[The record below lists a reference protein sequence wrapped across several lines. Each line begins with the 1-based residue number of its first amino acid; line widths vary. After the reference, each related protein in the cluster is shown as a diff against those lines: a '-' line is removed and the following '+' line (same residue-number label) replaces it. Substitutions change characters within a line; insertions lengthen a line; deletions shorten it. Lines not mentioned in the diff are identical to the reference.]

1 LHHLIK
7 NYKFTHNQKTI
18 VMKKVLDLLPSVLVG
33 ALFLFGGLNFF
44 FNFVAQ
50 PPMTGEAGTFMGVL
64 FTSGILKVIKVLEV
78 VGGALI
84 LFPGKR
90 ALGLTILAPITVNIL
105 LFELCLAH
113 APSVGVAL
121 TVLSA
126 IIAYQEKDKFKAL
139 L

>member
-1 LHHLIK
+1 
-7 NYKFTHNQKTI
+7 
-18 VMKKVLDLLPSVLVG
+18 MKKVLDLLPSVLVG

-50 PPMTGEAGTFMGVL
+50 PPIPGDPGVYMGIMMSSGMMTV
-64 FTSGILKVIKVLEV
+64 VKVLEV
-78 VGGALI
+78 IGGVLI
-84 LFPGKR
+84 LVPGKR

-113 APSVGVAL
+113 QPGVGIAL
-121 TVLSA
+121 MVLSA
-126 IIAYQEKDKFKAL
+126 IIAYQEREKFKAL

>member
-1 LHHLIK
+1 
-7 NYKFTHNQKTI
+7 
-18 VMKKVLDLLPSVLVG
+18 MKKVLDLLPSVLVG

-50 PPMTGEAGTFMGVL
+50 PPLTGDPGVFMSVL
-64 FTSGILKVIKVLEV
+64 FSSGILKVIKVLEV
-78 VGGALI
+78 IGGALI
-84 LFPGKR
+84 IMPSKR

-113 APSVGVAL
+113 TPSVGVAL

-126 IIAYQEKDKFKAL
+126 VIAYQERDKFKAL

>member
-1 LHHLIK
+1 
-7 NYKFTHNQKTI
+7 
-18 VMKKVLDLLPSVLVG
+18 MKKVLDLLPSVLVG

-50 PPMTGEAGTFMGVL
+50 PPMTGDPGVFMGVL
-64 FTSGILKVIKVLEV
+64 FSSGILKVIKVLEV

>member
-1 LHHLIK
+1 
-7 NYKFTHNQKTI
+7 
-18 VMKKVLDLLPSVLVG
+18 MKKVLDLLPAILVG
-33 ALFLFGGLNFF
+33 ALYLFGGLNFF
-44 FNFVAQ
+44 FNFSPM
-50 PPMTGEAGTFMGVL
+50 PPMAGDSGVFMGVL
-64 FTSGILKVIKVLEV
+64 FSSGILKVVKVLEV

-90 ALGLTILAPITVNIL
+90 AAGLTILTPISVNIL

-113 APSVGVAL
+113 QPGVGIAL
-121 TVLSA
+121 MVLSA

>member
-1 LHHLIK
+1 
-7 NYKFTHNQKTI
+7 
-18 VMKKVLDLLPSVLVG
+18 MKKVLDLLPSVLVG

-50 PPMTGEAGTFMGVL
+50 PPMTGDAGAFME
-64 FTSGILKVIKVLEV
+64 VLEV

-113 APSVGVAL
+113 QPGVGIAL

>member
-1 LHHLIK
+1 
-7 NYKFTHNQKTI
+7 
-18 VMKKVLDLLPSVLVG
+18 MKKVLDLLPSVLVG

-50 PPMTGEAGTFMGVL
+50 PPIPGDPGVYMGIMMSSGMMTV
-64 FTSGILKVIKVLEV
+64 VKVLEV
-78 VGGALI
+78 IGGVLI
-84 LFPGKR
+84 LVPGKR

-113 APSVGVAL
+113 TPSVGVAL
-121 TVLSA
+121 TVLSG
-126 IIAYQEKDKFKAL
+126 IIAYQERDKFKAL

>member
-1 LHHLIK
+1 
-7 NYKFTHNQKTI
+7 
-18 VMKKVLDLLPSVLVG
+18 MKKILNLLPSVLVG

-50 PPMTGEAGTFMGVL
+50 PPMTGDPGIFMGIMMS
-64 FTSGILKVIKVLEV
+64 SGMMTVVKVLEV
-78 VGGALI
+78 IGGVLI
-84 LFPGKR
+84 LVPSKR

-113 APSVGVAL
+113 TPSVGVAL
-121 TVLSA
+121 TVLSVV
-126 IIAYQEKDKFKAL
+126 IAFQEKDKLKAL

>member
-1 LHHLIK
+1 
-7 NYKFTHNQKTI
+7 
-18 VMKKVLDLLPSVLVG
+18 MKKVYDILPSFLVG
-33 ALFLFGGLNFF
+33 ALFLFGGLNYF

-50 PPMTGEAGTFMGVL
+50 PPIPGDPGVYMGIMMSSGMMTV
-64 FTSGILKVIKVLEV
+64 VKVLEV
-78 VGGALI
+78 IGGALI
-84 LFPGKR
+84 LFPDKR

-126 IIAYQEKDKFKAL
+126 IIAYQQKDKFKAL